1 MKLFKL
7 RNYNETDFVVMRDLK
22 INLNLKNITGF
33 IIGPVIFLLI
43 LFFVDLEPGKP
54 EVTYTLAIA
63 FIMAVWWITEII
75 PLSVTSLLPVVL
87 FPVLGVMNGK
97 EVSSTYFN
105 YVIFLFAGGFL
116 VALAMEKWNLHRRI
130 ALRILLI
137 TGTSPLWLLFG
148 FMLAS
153 AFLSMWIS
161 NTATV
166 MMMLPIIMSIISQ
179 LELQIGKKDIGGFST
194 AILLGVAYAASIG
207 GISTLVGTP
216 PNPILVQVMH
226 IMFPNSPDISFFDW
240 FVYALPIAV
249 IMFVFAWLF
258 LFYMFRPKTSWRTLE
273 RNIFRKQYDE
283 LGKIGYEEKI
293 ILIDFILLAVLWLTR
308 SGIEIGSVN
317 IPGWGQLFRHPEYL
331 NDGTV
336 AIAMSLLL
344 FLIPSKSKKGKRI
357 MSRKMIGNLPWGILL
372 LFGGGF
378 ALARGFKVSGLS
390 EWFGYQLASAAGQ
403 PHLVMIIFVAIGM
416 TFLTELTS
424 NTATT
429 QLILPILAGLS
440 VSLKVHPLL
449 LMLPATISASMAFML
464 PVATPP
470 NAIVFSSRKISIG
483 TMARTGF
490 ILNIVGAIVITL
502 ITYYWGTLVFGF
514 ESGNIPLWAIPAK

>member
-1 MKLFKL
+1 MKLLKL
-7 RNYNETDFVVMRDLK
+7 RNYRETDHVVMKDLK
-22 INLNLKNITGF
+22 PNLNLKNITGF
-33 IIGPVIFLLI
+33 IIGPLVFFLI

-63 FIMAVWWITEII
+63 FLMAVWWITEII

-87 FPVLGVMNGK
+87 FPALGVMNGK
-97 EVSSTYFN
+97 DVSSTYFN
-105 YVIFLFAGGFL
+105 HVIFLFAGGFL
-116 VALAMEKWNLHRRI
+116 VALAMEKWNLHKRI
-130 ALRILLI
+130 AIKILLL

-166 MMMLPIIMSIISQ
+166 MMMLPIILSIISQ
-179 LELQIGKKDIGGFST
+179 FEEHIGKKEVSGFSI

-207 GISTLVGTP
+207 GIATLVGTP
-216 PNPILVQVMH
+216 PNPILVQVML
-226 IMFPNSPDISFFDW
+226 IMFPDSPDINFFDW
-240 FVYALPIAV
+240 FIYALPITL
-249 IMFVFAWLF
+249 IMFVFVWLF
-258 LFYMFRPKTSWRTLE
+258 LFFIFKPKTSWQALDKNT
-273 RNIFRKQYDE
+273 FRKQYSE
-283 LGKIGYEEKI
+283 LGKISFEEKI
-293 ILIDFILLAVLWLTR
+293 ILIDFIVLVLLWLTR
-308 SGIEIGSVN
+308 SGLKTGNAN
-317 IPGWGQLFRHPEYL
+317 IPGWGNLFSHPEYL

-336 AIAMSLLL
+336 AIAMSLIL
-344 FLIPSKSKKGKRI
+344 FLIPSKNQKGKRI
-357 MSRKMIGNLPWGILL
+357 IERRMIGKLPWGILL

-378 ALARGFKVSGLS
+378 ALASGFKVSGLS
-390 EWFGYQLASAAGQ
+390 EWFGYQLAGAAGQ
-403 PHLVMIIFVAIGM
+403 PHIVMVFVVAIGM

-440 VSLKVHPLL
+440 VSLNVHPLL
-449 LMLPATISASMAFML
+449 LMLPATMSASMAFML

-514 ESGNIPLWAIPAK
+514 ETGNLPLWAIPVK